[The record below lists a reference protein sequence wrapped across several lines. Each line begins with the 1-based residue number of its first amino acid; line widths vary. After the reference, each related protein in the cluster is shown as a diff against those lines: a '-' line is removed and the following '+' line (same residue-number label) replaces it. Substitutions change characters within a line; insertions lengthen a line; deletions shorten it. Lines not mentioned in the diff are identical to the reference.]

1 MRIGDII
8 TSSEQP
14 IFSFEFFPPKTDEGE
29 QNLRDA
35 LSTLTELRPSFASVT
50 YGAGGSSPGRTLNV
64 TKWLKNELGI
74 ETMAHVTC
82 LGATAAQTRRTLHEL
97 SGAGIENVLALRGDV
112 PQTGS
117 GAQSSRGLQPGQL
130 TQAAQLVELASSE
143 FGLCC
148 GAACFPEGHPD
159 SPGPLS
165 ESEVHYLKAKVDS
178 GASFLITQMFYD
190 NEFYFRFVEAAR
202 FAGIEVPILP
212 GIMPITNAHQIKMVA
227 ACGATL
233 PPALLEQ
240 IERRA
245 EDGAGGSESV
255 AELGVAY
262 AALQCADLLARGAPG
277 IHFFTLNRSPATRAI
292 LSALK
297 LQIGYASSSTAAITA
312 TSSRPTSRFS
322 QAMASASA

>member
-8 TSSEQP
+8 GSSEQP
-14 IFSFEFFPPKTDEGE
+14 VFSFEFFPPKTDEGE
-29 QNLRDA
+29 QNLREA
-35 LSTLTELRPSFASVT
+35 LSTLTELGPAFASVT
-50 YGAGGSSPGRTLNV
+50 YGAGGSSPDRTLSV
-64 TKWLKNELGI
+64 TKWLKGELGI

-82 LGATAAQTRRTLHEL
+82 LGATATQTRRTLYEL
-97 SGAGIENVLALRGDV
+97 AGAGIENVLALRGDV
-112 PQTGS
+112 PQAGPTDRLNQES
-117 GAQSSRGLQPGQL
+117 DPGQL
-130 TQAAQLVELASSE
+130 THAAQLVELASAE

-159 SPGPLS
+159 SPDPLN
-165 ESEVHYLKAKVDS
+165 ELHFLKAKVDS
-178 GASFLITQMFYD
+178 GASFLITQMFFD

-212 GIMPITNAHQIKMVA
+212 GIMPITNANQIKTVTA
-227 ACGATL
+227 LCGATL

-245 EDGAGGSESV
+245 DGRAGGAEAV

-277 IHFFTLNRSPATRAI
+277 IHFYTLNRSPATRAI
-292 LSALK
+292 LSALE
-297 LQIGYASSSTAAITA
+297 LQLGNASSSTATTTA
-312 TSSRPTSRFS
+312 TSSRPASRFS
-322 QAMASASA
+322 QPMASVSA

>member
-8 TSSEQP
+8 ASSRQP
-14 IFSFEFFPPKTDEGE
+14 VFSFEFFPPRTDEGE

-35 LSTLTELRPSFASVT
+35 LSTLTELGPSFASVT
-50 YGAGGSSPGRTLNV
+50 YGAGGTSPARTLNV
-64 TKWLKNELGI
+64 TKWLKGELGI

-82 LGATAAQTRRTLHEL
+82 LGASATQTRRTLAEL
-97 SGAGIENVLALRGDV
+97 AEAGIENVLALRGDV
-112 PQTGS
+112 PQVTGDDRP
-117 GAQSSRGLQPGQL
+117 AEEPAPGGF
-130 TQAAQLVELASSE
+130 THAAQLVELASSE
-143 FGLCC
+143 LGLCC

-159 SPGPLS
+159 SADPLS
-165 ESEVHYLKAKVDS
+165 ELHFLKAKVDS
-178 GASFLITQMFYD
+178 GASFLITQMFFD

-212 GIMPITNAHQIKMVA
+212 GIMPITNPGQIKTVT
-227 ACGATL
+227 ACGASL

-240 IERRA
+240 LERRA
-245 EDGAGGSESV
+245 GDTESV

-277 IHFFTLNRSPATRAI
+277 IHFYTLNRSPATRAI

-297 LQIGYASSSTAAITA
+297 LQISYSSSSTATATA
-312 TSSRPTSRFS
+312 TSSRPTSRFN
-322 QAMASASA
+322 QPIASASA